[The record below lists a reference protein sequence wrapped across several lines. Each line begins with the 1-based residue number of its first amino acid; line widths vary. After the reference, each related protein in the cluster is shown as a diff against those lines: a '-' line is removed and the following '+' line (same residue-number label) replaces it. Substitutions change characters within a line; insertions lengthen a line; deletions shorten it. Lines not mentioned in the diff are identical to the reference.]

1 MPEALRDGC
10 PFRGSF
16 ASDGGGEWTGRKN
29 YRRNKKKLA
38 SGERESD
45 RSFEAKNFVFV

>member
-10 PFRGSF
+10 PFRGSL
-16 ASDGGGEWTGRKN
+16 ASDGGEWTARKK

-38 SGERESD
+38 SGERERELS
-45 RSFEAKNFVFV
+45 